1 MLGINF
7 FMTLLLM
14 ITIGWLLS
22 IIVAQTSMSQIWHWI
37 LYGLVMLFILS
48 LWSSSKEA
56 INEIK
61 IKENAIMV
69 YKRLKVIFSVV
80 VLLFIVLSFID
91 VVHAA
96 KGRQKYVEE
105 NYKTKLDFAFI
116 DGLVKND
123 NQVLVKVGADWCLTC
138 KYNDFTTFSIEHV
151 KDEFEKNGVFVV
163 DIDWTKYQPQVL
175 QFMQKFGRS
184 GLPFYVLFSKRYPDG
199 IVLSEIINY
208 NDLMKLI
215 AK

>member
-1 MLGINF
+1 MAPSNI
-7 FMTLLLM
+7 
-14 ITIGWLLS
+14 IG
-22 IIVAQTSMSQIWHWI
+22 
-37 LYGLVMLFILS
+37 
-48 LWSSSKEA
+48 
-56 INEIK
+56 
-61 IKENAIMV
+61 
-69 YKRLKVIFSVV
+69 
-80 VLLFIVLSFID
+80 LSFFD

-105 NYKTKLDFAFI
+105 NYETKLDFVFI